1 MSESKKTKLITAG
14 RDKKYT
20 NGVVNPPV
28 QRASTVVF
36 NTVAEKHQ
44 ATVNRGN
51 KALFYGRRG
60 TNTHFAFQDAMVDLE
75 GGAGCALYPCGTA
88 AISNAILSFVETG
101 DHILMV
107 DTCYEPTRDFCEK
120 ILKKMGVETTY
131 YAPTIGEGIRELIQP
146 NTKILFCESP
156 GSITMEVQDIPTLAK
171 IAHETDIIVMLDN
184 TWSAGLHFSPFDFG
198 VDISIQAATKY
209 IVGHSDVMLGTAVA
223 REAYWEQ
230 LREQSYLMGQCVSPD
245 DAYLGLRGIRTLDVR
260 MKQHAENS
268 LKVAK
273 WLQTRP
279 EVDHVRHPALETCPG
294 HEFFKRDFTGG
305 NGLFSFVLKTT
316 YPRATTA
323 LLDGMT
329 HFSMGYSWGGFES
342 LILANEPKSFNYLRT
357 VSNPEFEGTL
367 IRLHIGLEDTDDLI
381 ADLEAGFE
389 RYNALILERE
399 TNASQ

>member
-1 MSESKKTKLITAG
+1 MSENKTTKLITAG
-14 RDKKYT
+14 RDKKWT

-36 NTVAEKHQ
+36 NSVEEKRK
-44 ATVNRGN
+44 ATINRAN
-51 KALFYGRRG
+51 KTLFYGRRG
-60 TNTHFAFQDAMVDLE
+60 TNTHFAFQDAMVEVE

-107 DTCYEPTRDFCEK
+107 DTCYEPTRDFCDT
-120 ILKKMGVETTY
+120 IMKKMGVETTY
-131 YAPTIGEGIRELIQP
+131 YEPTIGEGIKELIKP
-146 NTKILFCESP
+146 NTKVLFTESP
-156 GSITMEVQDIPTLAK
+156 GSITMEVQDIPTLAR
-171 IAHETDIIVMLDN
+171 IAHEHDIIVMLDN
-184 TWSAGLHFSPFDFG
+184 TWAAGVNFSPFDFG

-223 REAYWEQ
+223 NEKCWDQ

-260 MKQHAENS
+260 LRQHADSS

-273 WLQTRP
+273 WLETRP
-279 EVDHVRHPALETCPG
+279 EVDHVRHPALESCPG

-305 NGLFSFVLKTT
+305 NGLFSFVLKNSNTQ
-316 YPRATTA
+316 ATTA
-323 LLDGMT
+323 LLDGMK

-342 LILANEPKSFNYLRT
+342 LILANEPSSFNSLRT
-357 VSNPEFEGTL
+357 VANPNFDGTL
-367 IRLHIGLEDTDDLI
+367 IRVHIGLEDVDDLI
-381 ADLEAGFE
+381 ADLEAGLD
-389 RYNALILERE
+389 RYSALV
-399 TNASQ
+399 

>member
-1 MSESKKTKLITAG
+1 MSENKTTKLITAG
-14 RDKKYT
+14 RDKKWT

-36 NTVAEKHQ
+36 NSVEEKRK
-44 ATVNRGN
+44 ATINRAN
-51 KALFYGRRG
+51 KTLFYGRRG
-60 TNTHFAFQDAMVDLE
+60 TNTHFAFQDAMVEVE

-107 DTCYEPTRDFCEK
+107 DTCYEPTRDFCDT
-120 ILKKMGVETTY
+120 IMKKMGVETTY
-131 YAPTIGEGIRELIQP
+131 YEPTIGEGIQDLIKP
-146 NTKILFCESP
+146 NTKVLFTESP
-156 GSITMEVQDIPTLAK
+156 GSVTMEVQDIPTLAR
-171 IAHETDIIVMLDN
+171 IAHEHDIIVMLDN
-184 TWSAGLHFSPFDFG
+184 TWAAGVNFSPFEFG

-223 REAYWEQ
+223 NEKCWDQ

-260 MKQHAENS
+260 LRQHAESS

-273 WLQTRP
+273 WLETRP
-279 EVDHVRHPALETCPG
+279 EVDHVRHPALESCPG
-294 HEFFKRDFTGG
+294 NEFFKRDFTGG
-305 NGLFSFVLKTT
+305 NGLFSFVLKNSNTK
-316 YPRATTA
+316 ATTA

-342 LILANEPKSFNYLRT
+342 LILANEPSSFDSLRT
-357 VSNPEFEGTL
+357 VANPNFEGTL
-367 IRLHIGLEDTDDLI
+367 IRVHIGLEDVDDLI
-381 ADLEAGFE
+381 ADLEAGLE
-389 RYNALILERE
+389 RYNALV
-399 TNASQ
+399 

>member
-1 MSESKKTKLITAG
+1 MSESKTTKLITAG
-14 RDKKYT
+14 RDKKWT

-36 NTVAEKHQ
+36 NTVEEKRK
-44 ATVNRGN
+44 ATVNRAN
-51 KALFYGRRG
+51 KTLFYGRRG
-60 TNTHFAFQDAMVDLE
+60 TTTHFAFQDAMVEVE

-107 DTCYEPTRDFCEK
+107 DTCYEPTRDFCDT
-120 ILKKMGVETTY
+120 IMKKMGVETTY
-131 YAPTIGEGIRELIQP
+131 YEPTIGEGIQDLIKP
-146 NTKILFCESP
+146 NTKVLFTESP
-156 GSITMEVQDIPTLAK
+156 GSVTMEVQDVPTLAR
-171 IAHETDIIVMLDN
+171 IAHEHDIIVMLDN
-184 TWSAGLHFSPFDFG
+184 TWAAGVNFSPFDFG

-223 REAYWEQ
+223 NEKCWDQ
-230 LREQSYLMGQCVSPD
+230 LQEQSYLMGQCVSPD

-260 MKQHAENS
+260 LRQHAESS

-273 WLQTRP
+273 WLETRP
-279 EVDHVRHPALETCPG
+279 EVDHVRHPALESCPG

-305 NGLFSFVLKTT
+305 NGLFSFVLKNSN
-316 YPRATTA
+316 PQATTA

-342 LILANEPKSFNYLRT
+342 LILANEPSSFNSLRT
-357 VSNPEFEGTL
+357 VANPNFEGTL
-367 IRLHIGLEDTDDLI
+367 IRVHIGLEDVDDLI
-381 ADLEAGFE
+381 ADLEAGLE
-389 RYNALILERE
+389 RYNALV
-399 TNASQ
+399 

>member
-1 MSESKKTKLITAG
+1 MSEGKKTKFVTAG
-14 RDKKYT
+14 RNKKWT

-36 NTVAEKHQ
+36 DTVAEKNQ
-44 ATVNRGN
+44 AMINRAN
-51 KALFYGRRG
+51 KTLFYGRRG
-60 TNTHFAFQDAMVDLE
+60 THTHFAFQDAMVEIE

-107 DTCYEPTRDFCEK
+107 DTCYEPTRDFCDT
-120 ILKKMGVETTY
+120 IMKKMGVETTY
-131 YAPTIGEGIRELIQP
+131 FDPVIGEDIRELIQP
-146 NTKILFCESP
+146 NTKILFLESP
-156 GSITMEVQDIPTLAK
+156 GSITMEVIDVPTLAD
-171 IAHETDIIVMLDN
+171 IAHEQNIIVMLDN
-184 TWSAGLHFSPFDFG
+184 TWGAGVNFAPFEHG

-223 REAYWEQ
+223 SEKYWPQ

-260 MKQHAENS
+260 LRQHAESS
-268 LKVAK
+268 LKIAQ
-273 WLQTRP
+273 WLESRP

-305 NGLFSFVLKTT
+305 NGLFSFVLKSS
-316 YPRATTA
+316 YPKATTA
-323 LLDGMT
+323 LLDGMK

-342 LILANEPKSFNYLRT
+342 LILANEPKSFNSLRT
-357 VSNPEFEGTL
+357 VANPNFEGTL
-367 IRLHIGLEDTDDLI
+367 IRLHIGLEDVNDLI
-381 ADLEAGFE
+381 ADLEAGFA
-389 RYNALILERE
+389 RYNALALEKER
-399 TNASQ
+399 SL

>member
-1 MSESKKTKLITAG
+1 MSENKTTKLITAG
-14 RDKKYT
+14 RDKKWT

-36 NTVAEKHQ
+36 NSVEEKRK
-44 ATVNRGN
+44 ATINRAN
-51 KALFYGRRG
+51 KTLFYGRRG
-60 TNTHFAFQDAMVDLE
+60 TNTHFAFQDAMVEIE

-107 DTCYEPTRDFCEK
+107 DTCYEPTRDFCDT
-120 ILKKMGVETTY
+120 IMKKMGVETTY
-131 YAPTIGEGIRELIQP
+131 YEPTIGEGIQDLIKP
-146 NTKILFCESP
+146 NTKVLFTESP
-156 GSITMEVQDIPTLAK
+156 GSVTMEVQDIPTLAR
-171 IAHETDIIVMLDN
+171 IAHEHDIIVMLDN
-184 TWSAGLHFSPFDFG
+184 TWAAGVNFSPFDFG

-223 REAYWEQ
+223 NEKCWDQ

-260 MKQHAENS
+260 LRQHAESS

-273 WLQTRP
+273 WLETRP
-279 EVDHVRHPALETCPG
+279 EVDHVRHPALESCPG

-305 NGLFSFVLKTT
+305 NGLFSFVLKNSNTK
-316 YPRATTA
+316 ATTA

-342 LILANEPKSFNYLRT
+342 LILANEPSSFDSLRT
-357 VSNPEFEGTL
+357 VANPNFEGTL
-367 IRLHIGLEDTDDLI
+367 IRVHIGLEDVDDLI
-381 ADLEAGFE
+381 ADLEAGLE
-389 RYNALILERE
+389 RYNALV
-399 TNASQ
+399 

>member
-1 MSESKKTKLITAG
+1 MSENKTTKLITAG
-14 RDKKYT
+14 RDKKWT

-36 NTVAEKHQ
+36 NSVEEKRK
-44 ATVNRGN
+44 ATINRAN
-51 KALFYGRRG
+51 KTLFYGRRG
-60 TNTHFAFQDAMVDLE
+60 TNTHFAFQDAMVEVE

-107 DTCYEPTRDFCEK
+107 DTCYEPTRDFCDT
-120 ILKKMGVETTY
+120 IMKKMGVETTY
-131 YAPTIGEGIRELIQP
+131 YEPTIGEGIKELIKP
-146 NTKILFCESP
+146 NTKVLFTESP
-156 GSITMEVQDIPTLAK
+156 GSITMEVQDVPTLAR
-171 IAHETDIIVMLDN
+171 IAHEHDIIVMLDN
-184 TWSAGLHFSPFDFG
+184 TWAAGVNFSPFDFG

-223 REAYWEQ
+223 NEKCWDQ

-260 MKQHAENS
+260 LRQHAESS

-273 WLQTRP
+273 WLETRP
-279 EVDHVRHPALETCPG
+279 EVDHVRHPALESCPG

-305 NGLFSFVLKTT
+305 NGLFSFVLKNTNT
-316 YPRATTA
+316 QATTA
-323 LLDGMT
+323 LLDGMK

-342 LILANEPKSFNYLRT
+342 LILANEPSSFDSLRT
-357 VSNPEFEGTL
+357 VANPNLDGTL
-367 IRLHIGLEDTDDLI
+367 IRVHIGLEDVDDLI
-381 ADLEAGFE
+381 ADLEAGLD
-389 RYNALILERE
+389 RYSALV
-399 TNASQ
+399 